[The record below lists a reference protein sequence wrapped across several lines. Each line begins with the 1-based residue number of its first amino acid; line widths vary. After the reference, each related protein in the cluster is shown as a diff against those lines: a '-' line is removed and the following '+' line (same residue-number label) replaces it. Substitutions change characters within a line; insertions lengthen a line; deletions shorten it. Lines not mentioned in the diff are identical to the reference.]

1 MGCLSKKALLTEVP
15 TEVRLNMK
23 FRVPNPCPDLQWF
36 PSAPQLSASDTEPPR
51 AQLLSVPSQQKDIHP
66 LQSLSAVYAQLQWNP
81 VTAAAALQA
90 LNIDAKSYKKL
101 RDTFWLKD
109 DRSLVL
115 KNVIA
120 LVAFINQSK
129 DHEKW
134 QSQEHF
140 SLCSDTAQDLYWSS
154 IQKITP

>member
-1 MGCLSKKALLTEVP
+1 MCL
-15 TEVRLNMK
+15 
-23 FRVPNPCPDLQWF
+23 
-36 PSAPQLSASDTEPPR
+36 PSAPQLSAGDNKSPR
-51 AQLLSVPSQQKDIHP
+51 AQLLSMPSQQKDIHP

-81 VTAAAALQA
+81 VTAAAQA
-90 LNIDAKSYKKL
+90 LHIDAKSYKKL

-115 KNVIA
+115 KNIIA

>member
-1 MGCLSKKALLTEVP
+1 MGCAFQKKVFLSEVP
-15 TEVRLNMK
+15 TEVRLNRFEWNSGCQILVQICSK
-23 FRVPNPCPDLQWF
+23 CLPC
-36 PSAPQLSASDTEPPR
+36 APQLSAGDTEPPR

-81 VTAAAALQA
+81 VAAAAAAETLH
-90 LNIDAKSYKKL
+90 IDAKSYEKL
-101 RDTFWLKD
+101 RDIFWLKD

-140 SLCSDTAQDLYWSS
+140 SLCSDTA
-154 IQKITP
+154 